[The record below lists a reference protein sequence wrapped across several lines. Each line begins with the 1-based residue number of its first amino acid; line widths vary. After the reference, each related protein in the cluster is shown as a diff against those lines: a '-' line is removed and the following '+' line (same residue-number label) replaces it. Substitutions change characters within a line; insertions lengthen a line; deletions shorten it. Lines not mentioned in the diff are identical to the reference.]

1 MCGRGG
7 VDADIRPSDGL
18 SARYDSRYGAPG
30 RFMVVVMVMGCG
42 FNGIRF
48 DGGARWGRG
57 CHRGRR

>member
-30 RFMVVVMVMGCG
+30 RFMVVVMVMGCE

-48 DGGARWGRG
+48 DGGAR
-57 CHRGRR
+57 